1 MPRQAQPRPA
11 RPGRAQPRP
20 ACACPSVAP
29 SLPFP
34 SSLSCSPSPPLLLP
48 LSLSSSIPHAS
59 PPPGGPISPAG
70 TRKFTDQ
77 RESGVR
83 RLEEEA
89 SEQATLKGRPAKR
102 AEAPLKGSKVSK
114 PTHPAGRRS
123 NAARE
128 IAAARAVTARIGA
141 CMCMRRSPI
150 CPGAPGGPL
159 RPTGPSAPRSPS
171 RPSRPAGPGGP
182 AGPCRRRPLPRVRGG
197 RGEEGD
203 DVGQR
208 EDGGRRRQSHPTVTV
223 VALLTPLAR
232 GKRETEA
239 KSRSFASMRDR
250 GVAKGSC
257 RRSMRESCRR
267 PREAYKWLQRIAQYR
282 GDGA

>member
-1 MPRQAQPRPA
+1 MHN
-11 RPGRAQPRP
+11 
-20 ACACPSVAP
+20 
-29 SLPFP
+29 L
-34 SSLSCSPSPPLLLP
+34 
-48 LSLSSSIPHAS
+48 
-59 PPPGGPISPAG
+59 
-70 TRKFTDQ
+70 
-77 RESGVR
+77 
-83 RLEEEA
+83 
-89 SEQATLKGRPAKR
+89 TLKGRPAKR

-232 GKRETEA
+232 GKR
-239 KSRSFASMRDR
+239 
-250 GVAKGSC
+250 
-257 RRSMRESCRR
+257 
-267 PREAYKWLQRIAQYR
+267 
-282 GDGA
+282 GDGGKVTVVCQHAGPWGGERKLPTVNARKLPTAPKHTSGCIA